1 MQKYSELHEY
11 QQLDLKVTCC
21 LNFSVDGQRL
31 KSPFKHVWLIQ
42 SSLSRKSHKDTAKT
56 LLTPKSYASKQKSWF
71 ICASLTCFTIPFSES
86 HCTFV
91 LFVLSL
97 LYLTYKYYNTLHW
110 IPLHSGMHRYWHHS
124 HRMYC
129 LRMCG
134 SRSRRCP
141 EKVTQEQWKLNTL
154 LTAKN

>member
-1 MQKYSELHEY
+1 MCGSYSL
-11 QQLDLKVTCC
+11 CC
-21 LNFSVDGQRL
+21 LEKV
-31 KSPFKHVWLIQ
+31 
-42 SSLSRKSHKDTAKT
+42 KDTAKT

-71 ICASLTCFTIPFSES
+71 ICASLSRFTIPFSES

-97 LYLTYKYYNTLHW
+97 LCLTYKYYNTLHW
-110 IPLHSGMHRYWHHS
+110 IPLHSCMHRYWYHS

-141 EKVTQEQWKLNTL
+141 EKVRQEQWKLNTL
-154 LTAKN
+154 LTGKNKPCQVTCCFLSLIALPVSQFHPVNPAVHLHE